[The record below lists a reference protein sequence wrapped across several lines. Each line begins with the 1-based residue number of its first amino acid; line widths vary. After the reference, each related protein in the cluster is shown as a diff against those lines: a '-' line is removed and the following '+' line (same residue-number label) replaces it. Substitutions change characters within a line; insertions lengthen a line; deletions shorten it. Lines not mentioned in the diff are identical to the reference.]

1 MVEYVCKIGLFD
13 IEWFVLF
20 YRKFMINFNVCWV
33 WYSKEFMN
41 SLVVCFY
48 NILYILLDKMLF
60 RLFIIFLVDR
70 NNLNILLILVCE
82 FDKYFDEM

>member
-1 MVEYVCKIGLFD
+1 MVY
-13 IEWFVLF
+13 
-20 YRKFMINFNVCWV
+20 
-33 WYSKEFMN
+33 
-41 SLVVCFY
+41 
-48 NILYILLDKMLF
+48 LLDKMLF